1 MELVVEARDIVK
13 KYGDFKAVDGISFHV
28 AQGEIF
34 GLLGPNGAGKTTTIL
49 MLLGMT
55 EPTAGE
61 IKVCGYDP
69 NKEPLKVKR
78 IAGYL
83 PENVGFYEDMTAR
96 ENLLYL
102 ARLNGIPDD
111 VALKKIDDILETVGL
126 SDVRDK
132 FTGTYSKGMRQRLGL
147 ASVLIKD
154 PKLVIL
160 DEPTTG
166 IDPEGT
172 EQVLSLIYKMSK
184 EMGVS
189 ILLSSHLLYQVQQ
202 ICDRVGIMFK
212 GKMVAMGSIEEIGRQ
227 ALGEREGIMK
237 LSYEYINEEAL
248 DRLDEI
254 EGIVEKRIDN
264 HSIILK
270 FNEDKKLDIVREVVM
285 RGFLPIEVKGREY
298 SLEEIYIRYFRE
310 E

>member
-1 MELVVEARDIVK
+1 MALVVEVQDLVK
-13 KYGDFKAVDGISFHV
+13 DYNGFKAVDGVTFHV

-55 EPTAGE
+55 EPTAGVVR
-61 IKVCGYDP
+61 VCGYDP
-69 NKEPLKVKR
+69 NKEPLEVKR
-78 IAGYL
+78 ITGYL
-83 PENVGFYEDMTAR
+83 PENVGFYEDLTAK

-102 ARLNGIPDD
+102 TKLNGIPED
-111 VALKKIDDILETVGL
+111 VAIKKIDEVLTTVGL
-126 SDVRDK
+126 LEVKDK
-132 FTGTYSKGMRQRLGL
+132 LVGTYSKGMRQRLGL
-147 ASVLIKD
+147 ASVLIKE

-172 EQVLSLIYKMSK
+172 EQVLDLIRKMSR

-202 ICDRVGIMFK
+202 VCDRVGIMFR
-212 GKMVAMGSIEEIGRQ
+212 GKMVAQGSIEEIGRQ
-227 ALGEREGIMK
+227 VLGEREGIMK
-237 LSYEYINEEAL
+237 LTYDYISDEAL
-248 DRLDEI
+248 SKLD
-254 EGIVEKRIDN
+254 GIDGVLEKKIAN
-264 HSIILK
+264 NSIILK
-270 FNEDKKLDIVREVVM
+270 FNEERKLDIVREVVM

>member
-28 AQGEIF
+28 AQSEIF

-102 ARLNGIPDD
+102 ARLNDIPDD
-111 VALKKIDDILETVGL
+111 IAIKKIDDILETVGL

-132 FTGTYSKGMRQRLGL
+132 LTGTYSKGMRQRLGL

-248 DRLDEI
+248 NKLDGI

>member
-132 FTGTYSKGMRQRLGL
+132 LTGTYSKGMRQRLGL

-248 DRLDEI
+248 NKLDGI

>member
-13 KYGDFKAVDGISFHV
+13 KYGDFKAVDGISFYV
-28 AQGEIF
+28 AQSEIF

-96 ENLLYL
+96 ENLHYL

-111 VALKKIDDILETVGL
+111 VAIKKIDDILETVGL

-132 FTGTYSKGMRQRLGL
+132 LTGTYSKGMRQRLGL

-248 DRLDEI
+248 NKLDGI

>member
-28 AQGEIF
+28 AQSEIF

-61 IKVCGYDP
+61 IRVCGYDP

-132 FTGTYSKGMRQRLGL
+132 LTGTYSKGMRQRLGL

-248 DRLDEI
+248 NKLDGI

-264 HSIILK
+264 HLIILK

>member
-1 MELVVEARDIVK
+1 MALVVEVQDLVK
-13 KYGDFKAVDGISFHV
+13 DYSGFKAVDGVTFHV

-55 EPTAGE
+55 EPTAGVVR
-61 IKVCGYDP
+61 VCGYDP
-69 NKEPLKVKR
+69 NKEPLEVKR
-78 IAGYL
+78 ITGYL
-83 PENVGFYEDMTAR
+83 PENVGFYEDLTAK

-102 ARLNGIPDD
+102 TKLNGIPED
-111 VALKKIDDILETVGL
+111 VAIKKIDKVLTTVGL
-126 SDVRDK
+126 LEVKDK
-132 FTGTYSKGMRQRLGL
+132 LVGTYSKGMRQRLGL
-147 ASVLIKD
+147 ASVLIKE

-172 EQVLSLIYKMSK
+172 EQVLDLIRKMSR

-202 ICDRVGIMFK
+202 VCDRVGIMFR
-212 GKMVAMGSIEEIGRQ
+212 GKMVAQGSIEEIGRQ
-227 ALGEREGIMK
+227 VLGEREGIMK
-237 LSYEYINEEAL
+237 LTYDYISDEAL
-248 DRLDEI
+248 SKLD
-254 EGIVEKRIDN
+254 GIDGVLEKKIAN
-264 HSIILK
+264 NSIILK
-270 FNEDKKLDIVREVVM
+270 FNEERKLDIVREVVM

>member
-1 MELVVEARDIVK
+1 MELVVEARDIEK

-132 FTGTYSKGMRQRLGL
+132 LTGTYSKGMRQRLGL

-248 DRLDEI
+248 NKLDGI

>member
-1 MELVVEARDIVK
+1 MALVVEVQDLVK
-13 KYGDFKAVDGISFHV
+13 DYNGFKAVDGVTFHV

-55 EPTAGE
+55 EPTAGVVR
-61 IKVCGYDP
+61 VCGYDP
-69 NKEPLKVKR
+69 NKEPLEVKR
-78 IAGYL
+78 ITGYL
-83 PENVGFYEDMTAR
+83 PENVGFYEDLTAK

-102 ARLNGIPDD
+102 TKLNGIPED
-111 VALKKIDDILETVGL
+111 VAIKKIDEVLTTVGL
-126 SDVRDK
+126 LEVKDK
-132 FTGTYSKGMRQRLGL
+132 LVGTYSKGMRQRLGL
-147 ASVLIKD
+147 ASVLIKE

-172 EQVLSLIYKMSK
+172 EQVLDLIRKMSR

-202 ICDRVGIMFK
+202 VCDRVGIMFR
-212 GKMVAMGSIEEIGRQ
+212 GKMVAQGSIEEIGRQ
-227 ALGEREGIMK
+227 VLGEREGIMK
-237 LSYEYINEEAL
+237 LTYDYISDEAL
-248 DRLDEI
+248 SKLD
-254 EGIVEKRIDN
+254 GIDGVLEKRIAN
-264 HSIILK
+264 NSIILK
-270 FNEDKKLDIVREVVM
+270 FNEERKLDIVREVVM

>member
-1 MELVVEARDIVK
+1 MALVVEVQDLVK
-13 KYGDFKAVDGISFHV
+13 DYNGFKAVDGVTFHV

-55 EPTAGE
+55 EPTAGVVC
-61 IKVCGYDP
+61 VCGYDP
-69 NKEPLKVKR
+69 NKEPLEVKR
-78 IAGYL
+78 ITGYL
-83 PENVGFYEDMTAR
+83 PENVGFYEDLTAK

-102 ARLNGIPDD
+102 TKLNGIPED
-111 VALKKIDDILETVGL
+111 VAIKKIDKVLTTVGL
-126 SDVRDK
+126 LEVKDK
-132 FTGTYSKGMRQRLGL
+132 LVGTYSKGMRQRLGL
-147 ASVLIKD
+147 ASVLIKE

-172 EQVLSLIYKMSK
+172 EQVLDLIRKMSR

-202 ICDRVGIMFK
+202 VCDRVGIMFR
-212 GKMVAMGSIEEIGRQ
+212 GKMVAQGSIEEIGRQ
-227 ALGEREGIMK
+227 VLGEREGIMK
-237 LSYEYINEEAL
+237 LTYDYISDEAL
-248 DRLDEI
+248 SKLD
-254 EGIVEKRIDN
+254 GIDGVLEKRIAN
-264 HSIILK
+264 NSIILK
-270 FNEDKKLDIVREVVM
+270 FNEERKLDIVREVVM

>member
-13 KYGDFKAVDGISFHV
+13 KYGDFKAVDGISFYV
-28 AQGEIF
+28 AQSEIF

-102 ARLNGIPDD
+102 ARLNGILDD
-111 VALKKIDDILETVGL
+111 VAIKKIDDILETVGL

-132 FTGTYSKGMRQRLGL
+132 LTGTYSKGMRQRLGL

-248 DRLDEI
+248 NKLDGI

>member
-1 MELVVEARDIVK
+1 MALVVEVQDLVK
-13 KYGDFKAVDGISFHV
+13 EYNGFKAVDGVTFHV

-55 EPTAGE
+55 EPTAGVVR
-61 IKVCGYDP
+61 VCGYDP
-69 NKEPLKVKR
+69 NKEPLEVKR
-78 IAGYL
+78 ITGYL
-83 PENVGFYEDMTAR
+83 PENVGFYEDLTAK

-102 ARLNGIPDD
+102 TKLNGIPED
-111 VALKKIDDILETVGL
+111 VAIKRVDEVLNTVGL
-126 SDVRDK
+126 LEVKDK
-132 FTGTYSKGMRQRLGL
+132 LVGTYSKGMKQRLGL
-147 ASVLIKD
+147 ASVLIKE

-172 EQVLSLIYKMSK
+172 EQVLDLIRKMSR

-202 ICDRVGIMFK
+202 VCDRVGIMFR
-212 GKMVAMGSIEEIGRQ
+212 GKMVAQGSIEEIGRQ
-227 ALGEREGIMK
+227 VLGEREGVMK
-237 LSYEYINEEAL
+237 LTYDYINDEAL
-248 DRLDEI
+248 SKLNGI
-254 EGIVEKRIDN
+254 EGILEKRIAN
-264 HSIILK
+264 NSIILK
-270 FNEDKKLDIVREVVM
+270 FNEERKLDIVREVVM

>member
-1 MELVVEARDIVK
+1 MALVVEVQDLVK
-13 KYGDFKAVDGISFHV
+13 DYSGFKAVDGVTFHV

-55 EPTAGE
+55 EPTAGVVC
-61 IKVCGYDP
+61 VCGYDP
-69 NKEPLKVKR
+69 NKEPLEVKR
-78 IAGYL
+78 ITGYL
-83 PENVGFYEDMTAR
+83 PENVGFYEDLTAK

-102 ARLNGIPDD
+102 TKLNGIPED
-111 VALKKIDDILETVGL
+111 VAIKKIDKVLTTVGL
-126 SDVRDK
+126 LEVKDK
-132 FTGTYSKGMRQRLGL
+132 LVGTYSKGMRQRLGL
-147 ASVLIKD
+147 ASVLIKE

-172 EQVLSLIYKMSK
+172 EQVLDLIRKMSR

-202 ICDRVGIMFK
+202 VCDRVGIMFR
-212 GKMVAMGSIEEIGRQ
+212 GKMVAQGSIEEIGRQ
-227 ALGEREGIMK
+227 VLGEREGIMK
-237 LSYEYINEEAL
+237 LTYDYISDEAL
-248 DRLDEI
+248 SKLD
-254 EGIVEKRIDN
+254 GIDGVLEKKIAN
-264 HSIILK
+264 NSIILK
-270 FNEDKKLDIVREVVM
+270 FNEERKLDIVREVVM

>member
-1 MELVVEARDIVK
+1 MALVVEVQDLVK
-13 KYGDFKAVDGISFHV
+13 DYNGFKAVDGVTFHV

-55 EPTAGE
+55 EPTAGVVR
-61 IKVCGYDP
+61 VCGYDP
-69 NKEPLKVKR
+69 NKEPLEVKR
-78 IAGYL
+78 ITGYL
-83 PENVGFYEDMTAR
+83 PENVGFYEDLTAK

-102 ARLNGIPDD
+102 TKLNGIPED
-111 VALKKIDDILETVGL
+111 VAIKKIDKVLTTVGL
-126 SDVRDK
+126 LEVKDK
-132 FTGTYSKGMRQRLGL
+132 LVGTYSKGMRQRLGL
-147 ASVLIKD
+147 ASVLIKE

-172 EQVLSLIYKMSK
+172 EQVLDLIRKMSR

-202 ICDRVGIMFK
+202 VCDRVGIMFR
-212 GKMVAMGSIEEIGRQ
+212 GKMVAQGSIEEIGRQ
-227 ALGEREGIMK
+227 VLGEREGIMK
-237 LSYEYINEEAL
+237 LTYDYISDEAL
-248 DRLDEI
+248 SKLD
-254 EGIVEKRIDN
+254 GIDGVLEKKIAN
-264 HSIILK
+264 NSIILK
-270 FNEDKKLDIVREVVM
+270 FNEERKLDIVREVVM

>member
-28 AQGEIF
+28 AQSEIF

-96 ENLLYL
+96 ENLIYL

-132 FTGTYSKGMRQRLGL
+132 LTGTYSKGMRQRLGL

-248 DRLDEI
+248 NKLDGI

>member
-28 AQGEIF
+28 AQSEIF

-96 ENLLYL
+96 ENLIYL

-111 VALKKIDDILETVGL
+111 VAIKKIDDILETVGL

-132 FTGTYSKGMRQRLGL
+132 LTGTYSKGMRQRLGL

-248 DRLDEI
+248 NKLDGI

>member
-28 AQGEIF
+28 AQSEIF

-111 VALKKIDDILETVGL
+111 VAIKKIDDILETVGL

-132 FTGTYSKGMRQRLGL
+132 LTGTYSKGMRQRLGL

-248 DRLDEI
+248 NKLDGI

>member
-1 MELVVEARDIVK
+1 MALVVEVQDLVK
-13 KYGDFKAVDGISFHV
+13 DYNGFKAVDGVTFHV

-34 GLLGPNGAGKTTTIL
+34 GLLGPNGAGKTAAIL

-55 EPTAGE
+55 EPTAGVVC
-61 IKVCGYDP
+61 VCGYDP
-69 NKEPLKVKR
+69 NKEPLEVKR
-78 IAGYL
+78 ITGYL
-83 PENVGFYEDMTAR
+83 PENVGFYEDLTAK

-102 ARLNGIPDD
+102 TKLNGIPED
-111 VALKKIDDILETVGL
+111 VAIKKIDKVLTTVGL
-126 SDVRDK
+126 LEVKDK
-132 FTGTYSKGMRQRLGL
+132 LVGTYSKGMRQRLGL
-147 ASVLIKD
+147 ASVLIKE

-172 EQVLSLIYKMSK
+172 EQVLDLIRKMSR

-202 ICDRVGIMFK
+202 VCDRVGIMFR
-212 GKMVAMGSIEEIGRQ
+212 GKMVAQGSIEEIGRQ
-227 ALGEREGIMK
+227 VLGEREGVMK
-237 LSYEYINEEAL
+237 LTYDYINDEAL
-248 DRLDEI
+248 SKLN
-254 EGIVEKRIDN
+254 GIDGVLEKKIAN
-264 HSIILK
+264 NSIILK
-270 FNEDKKLDIVREVVM
+270 FNEERKLDIVREVVM

>member
-132 FTGTYSKGMRQRLGL
+132 LTGTYSKGMRQRLGL

-248 DRLDEI
+248 NNLDGI

>member
-1 MELVVEARDIVK
+1 MELVVEARDIEK

-102 ARLNGIPDD
+102 ARLNGITDD

-132 FTGTYSKGMRQRLGL
+132 LTGTYSKGMRQRLGL

-237 LSYEYINEEAL
+237 LSYEHINEEAL

>member
-1 MELVVEARDIVK
+1 MELVVEARDIEK

-55 EPTAGE
+55 EPTTGE

-132 FTGTYSKGMRQRLGL
+132 LTGTYSKGMRQRLGL

-248 DRLDEI
+248 NNLDGI